1 MNIVAKTLRSQFNYI
16 TKFGLSKNVWKDR
29 DESAE
34 KVYISQE
41 ESIILLI

>member
-1 MNIVAKTLRSQFNYI
+1 MNFIARIVRPALSLPLRASFAKDS
-16 TKFGLSKNVWKDR
+16 WKER

-41 ESIILLI
+41 ESTV